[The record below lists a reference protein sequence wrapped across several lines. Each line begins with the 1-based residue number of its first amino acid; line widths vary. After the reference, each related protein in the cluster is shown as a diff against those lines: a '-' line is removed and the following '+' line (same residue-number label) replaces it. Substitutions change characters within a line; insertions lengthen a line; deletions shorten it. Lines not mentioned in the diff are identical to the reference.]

1 MVSNEGIYL
10 LYTREMITTNEN
22 IYKLGRSNYLD
33 NRVKQYPNG
42 SKILLMIN
50 CINSIS
56 CENNLIK
63 LFKEKFIQKTYYGKE
78 YFQGNCL
85 LMIKEICDYV
95 NNQVKANARKVKV
108 VKQKVKVGAQ
118 QVEAVAQQVEV
129 VAQQVDAVV
138 NTKKDNKKDTKKV
151 DKKKSDRTCPKCKQY
166 FCYPSL
172 LKRHL
177 QFSSRCSMTNEE
189 LANIYNSNNKN
200 VIKCSCCNRE
210 FSRKDSLNRHLK
222 SLQCS
227 K

>member
-56 CENNLIK
+56 CEYNLIK

-78 YFQGNCL
+78 YFQGNCF
-85 LMIKEICDYV
+85 LMIKEICDYI
-95 NNQVKANARKVKV
+95 NNQVKANVRKVKV
-108 VKQKVKVGAQ
+108 VARTVK
-118 QVEAVAQQVEV
+118 V
-129 VAQQVDAVV
+129 VAQQVDAVAQQVDVVV
-138 NTKKDNKKDTKKV
+138 NTKKDDKKV
-151 DKKKSDRTCPKCKQY
+151 DKKKSDRTCPICKQY

-177 QFSSRCSMTNEE
+177 QFSSRCSITNEE
-189 LANIYNSNNKN
+189 LTNIYNSNKKN

>member
-56 CENNLIK
+56 CEYNLIK

-85 LMIKEICDYV
+85 LMIKEICNYI
-95 NNQVKANARKVKV
+95 NNQVKANVRKVKV
-108 VKQKVKVGAQ
+108 VAQQVDAVAQ
-118 QVEAVAQQVEV
+118 QVEAVVH
-129 VAQQVDAVV
+129 QVDAVV
-138 NTKKDNKKDTKKV
+138 NTKKDDKKV

-189 LANIYNSNNKN
+189 LTNIYNSNNKN